1 MGYLTKKETEFYEWL
16 DQCPVHWFQVS
27 ENEEFVT
34 YNFTL
39 LDTDTELND
48 VQNTN

>member
-1 MGYLTKKETEFYEWL
+1 MHLNEIETEFYEWL
-16 DQCPVHWFQVS
+16 NQCPVRWFRVS

-39 LDTDTELND
+39 EEDDD
-48 VQNTN
+48 A

>member
-1 MGYLTKKETEFYEWL
+1 MAYLTEKETEFYEWL
-16 DQCPVHWFQVS
+16 DQCPVRWFQVS

-39 LDTDTELND
+39 EENADDS
-48 VQNTN
+48 